1 MAAAAQAPEAKPFLA
16 LPVLWLNS
24 GQAAQKKA
32 ARTNPTRQTKEF
44 NGIIPQMKGKVK
56 MEKYYFDRSDG
67 SVYELPSTEERLARE
82 QEDWDMNEDKYMD
95 AWRDRM
101 EEYGNAADI
110 S

>member
-1 MAAAAQAPEAKPFLA
+1 
-16 LPVLWLNS
+16 
-24 GQAAQKKA
+24 
-32 ARTNPTRQTKEF
+32 
-44 NGIIPQMKGKVK
+44 